1 MKVLHIYRKKPD
13 KNVRVL
19 AEAWNKGNEVKEIH
33 LYEAPVD
40 YDTLIEL
47 VFDSD
52 KVLNW
57 R

>member
-1 MKVLHIYRKKPD
+1 MKILHIYREKPD
-13 KNVRVL
+13 ETALTL
-19 AEAWNKGNEVKEIH
+19 AEAWNEGNEVNEFH
-33 LYEAPVD
+33 LYKQPVD
-40 YDTLIEL
+40 YDKLIEL